1 MIIPC
6 EVAVKS
12 VVPAVRA
19 LMAHELLERHGLK
32 QGQVAEILSIS
43 QSAVSKYSN
52 KVRGYIV
59 EIDKVEDVHPLV
71 NDMITMVL
79 SREYARAE
87 FVDLFCKICKVVRKT
102 GLVCQFCKKAE
113 PSLKI
118 EDCSFCL
125 EVKFQKSKE

>member
-1 MIIPC
+1 
-6 EVAVKS
+6 VKS

-52 KVRGYIV
+52 KVRGYVV
-59 EIDKVEDVHPLV
+59 EIDKVENVHPLID
-71 NDMITMVL
+71 DMITMLL
-79 SREYARAE
+79 SHEYSRAE
-87 FVDLFCKICKVVRKT
+87 LVDLFCRICKVVRKT

-113 PSLKI
+113 PNLKI

>member
-1 MIIPC
+1 LIIPC

-19 LMAHELLERHGLK
+19 LMAHELLERHDLN
-32 QGQVAEILSIS
+32 QGQVAEILGIS

-59 EIDKVEDVHPLV
+59 EIDNVENVHPLID
-71 NDMITMVL
+71 DMITML
-79 SREYARAE
+79 MSREYARAE
-87 FVDLFCKICKVVRKT
+87 LVNLFCKVCKVVRKT

-118 EDCSFCL
+118 EECSFCL

>member
-1 MIIPC
+1 M
-6 EVAVKS
+6 KS

-19 LMAHELLERHGLK
+19 LMAHELLERHDLN
-32 QGQVAEILSIS
+32 QGQVAEILGIS

-52 KVRGYIV
+52 KVRGYVV
-59 EIDKVEDVHPLV
+59 EIDKVENVHPLID
-71 NDMITMVL
+71 DMITMLL

-87 FVDLFCKICKVVRKT
+87 LVDLFCKICKVVRKT

-113 PSLKI
+113 PNLKI
-118 EDCSFCL
+118 EDCSFCF

>member
-1 MIIPC
+1 
-6 EVAVKS
+6 
-12 VVPAVRA
+12 
-19 LMAHELLERHGLK
+19 MAHELLERHDLN
-32 QGQVAEILSIS
+32 QGQVAEILGIS

-52 KVRGYIV
+52 KVRGYVV
-59 EIDKVEDVHPLV
+59 EIDKVEAVHPLI
-71 NDMITMVL
+71 DDLITMVL

-87 FVDLFCKICKVVRKT
+87 FVDLFCEVCKVVRKT

-113 PSLKI
+113 PNLKI